1 MMNQGEHLQ
10 KGRCFSFIFERVC
23 ALVRGAE
30 RSCSRARV
38 SLSGRARWWRG
49 LSFFF
54 RSNGLRSARARGR
67 EGCFDSPQKN
77 IAKPYKMV

>member
-23 ALVRGAE
+23 APV
-30 RSCSRARV
+30 
-38 SLSGRARWWRG
+38 RG
-49 LSFFF
+49 LSFFL
-54 RSNGLRSARARGR
+54 RSSGLLSARARGR
-67 EGCFDSPQKN
+67 EGGFDSPQKN

>member
-38 SLSGRARWWRG
+38 SLSGRARW
-49 LSFFF
+49 
-54 RSNGLRSARARGR
+54 
-67 EGCFDSPQKN
+67 
-77 IAKPYKMV
+77 

>member
-1 MMNQGEHLQ
+1 MNQGEHLQ

-23 ALVRGAE
+23 ALV
-30 RSCSRARV
+30 
-38 SLSGRARWWRG
+38 RG

-67 EGCFDSPQKN
+67 EGCFDSPPQKKN

>member
-1 MMNQGEHLQ
+1 MNQGEHLQ

-23 ALVRGAE
+23 ALVRG
-30 RSCSRARV
+30 
-38 SLSGRARWWRG
+38 

-67 EGCFDSPQKN
+67 EGCFDFPPPKKN
-77 IAKPYKMV
+77 IAKPYKDGVK

>member
-23 ALVRGAE
+23 ALVRG
-30 RSCSRARV
+30 
-38 SLSGRARWWRG
+38 

-67 EGCFDSPQKN
+67 EGCFDSPPQKN